1 MQSVFLKTER
11 LTLRY
16 IIQDDFEELKAILRD
31 KEVMHAWE
39 YDFTDKDVQE
49 WINKNLELYKMHN
62 LGFFIAAENL
72 SGNIIGQAALKPD
85 TIEGKHN
92 IMKSAIF

>member
-49 WINKNLELYKMHN
+49 
-62 LGFFIAAENL
+62 
-72 SGNIIGQAALKPD
+72 
-85 TIEGKHN
+85 
-92 IMKSAIF
+92 